1 MAGQAPRIITV
12 MGSGE
17 TAPTMVSV
25 HADLVARMGPPP
37 VAAVLLDTPFG
48 FQENA
53 GDVAAK
59 ATQYFR
65 ASVGHSLAV
74 ASFRRA
80 GGGSALDYETMLA
93 QVREAGYV
101 FSGPGSPSYALR
113 QWAQST
119 LPDVLREKLREGGCI
134 VFASAAACT
143 LGRVALPVYEIYK
156 VGEDPHWLAGL
167 DLLAEIGINAAVIP
181 HYNNSEGGT
190 HDTRYCYM
198 GERRLRILEA
208 MLPEDTF
215 VLGVDEHTALI
226 LDVEAGMA
234 TVRGNG
240 AAVIRRRGSEQR
252 LVAGSVV
259 PIDVLRHGGDDGPLR
274 PADDGAGS
282 AAVVAGSGAVQ
293 ADPAALG
300 TARNPFMDGV
310 AECRRNFDAALA
322 DGDVK
327 GALDALLTLERH
339 LWDWSRDTLQSDDMD
354 RARSLTRG
362 LLVRLGALA
371 QAGVRDPREL
381 VGPFVD
387 AALAQRQSARGQ
399 RRFADA
405 DAIRDSL
412 RGLGVEIHDRG
423 DGSTDWDLAPGFDAD
438 RLADPSPAGADQ
450 APAAQLSVRGS
461 AVPR

>member
-25 HADLVARMGPPP
+25 HADLLARMGPPP

-53 GDVAAK
+53 ADVAAK
-59 ATQYFR
+59 ATQYFHG
-65 ASVGHSLAV
+65 SVGHGLGV
-74 ASFRRA
+74 ASFLRA
-80 GGGSALDYETMLA
+80 DGSTALEYETMLA
-93 QVREAGYV
+93 QVRDAGYV

-113 QWAQST
+113 QWAQSR
-119 LPDVLREKLREGGCI
+119 LADVLREKVREGGCI

-208 MLPEDTF
+208 MLPENTV

-226 LDVEAGMA
+226 LDLDAGTA

-240 AAVIRRRGSEQR
+240 AAVIRRRGNEQR
-252 LVAGSVV
+252 LVAGSIVS
-259 PIDVLRHGGDDGPLR
+259 IDLLRQGGDDRPLR
-274 PADDGAGS
+274 PAVDGMES
-282 AAVVAGSGAVQ
+282 AALIAVSGTVR
-293 ADPAALG
+293 ADPTALG

-310 AECRRNFDAALA
+310 AECRQNFDAALA
-322 DGDVK
+322 GGDVK

-354 RARSLTRG
+354 RARSVTRG

-371 QAGVRDPREL
+371 QAGVRDPRQL

-387 AALAQRQSARGQ
+387 AALAQRHAARGQ

-412 RGLGVEIHDRG
+412 RRLGVEIHDRG

-438 RLADPSPAGADQ
+438 RLPDAPPARADQ
-450 APAAQLSVRGS
+450 APAEQFSVRGS